1 MTVIL
6 PLRVLGSLDTLLPVS
21 SVKLERPRFGRKNFS
36 EKKEKLD
43 NRSTI
48 SDVRLVVVAVVED
61 GLADTIAA
69 VVMGGGGGGMAAVAN
84 GRIAIVDDGSTGRII
99 AGFLINDKNRCRHK
113 SSGISELSTSNSRNC
128 RKLR

>member
-1 MTVIL
+1 MTFIL

-61 GLADTIAA
+61 RLTDTIAA
-69 VVMGGGGGGMAAVAN
+69 VVMGGGGGIAAVAN
-84 GRIAIVDDGSTGRII
+84 GRIAIADDGSAGRII

>member
-69 VVMGGGGGGMAAVAN
+69 VVMGGGGGIAAVAN
-84 GRIAIVDDGSTGRII
+84 GRIAIADDGSTGRII